1 MSLRMDVS
9 TRRNAT
15 FLMLESAIKYR
26 LAFQRYAM
34 IEPGYNYC
42 PSIDERTRGEEICKM
57 LKPFYDI
64 TMLLSGSDY
73 PTANLYFQCVWK
85 IQIRLLE
92 EKESEDVVISSM
104 SDEMITKFEKYWESY
119 SVVLAMAAILDP
131 RYKMNVVEFCYK
143 KINDNTYKEKVA
155 CVLAAMNLLFEE
167 YVSQFSVDT
176 SNHASAMTS
185 GDVCIDDDFSEF
197 DYYES
202 EFCTSKKSELD
213 LYLEETKFDHK
224 QKLNVLEYWKDN
236 AGRYPILSK
245 KARDLMSVPITTV
258 ATESA
263 FSIGA
268 KVLTKYRS
276 SLRPEN
282 TEAVI
287 CTRNWLF
294 GYQDQCEDPTDE
306 QLVVPL
312 SKVSPLESRGSTN
325 TNVI

>member
-1 MSLRMDVS
+1 
-9 TRRNAT
+9 
-15 FLMLESAIKYR
+15 
-26 LAFQRYAM
+26 
-34 IEPGYNYC
+34 
-42 PSIDERTRGEEICKM
+42 
-57 LKPFYDI
+57 
-64 TMLLSGSDY
+64 
-73 PTANLYFQCVWK
+73 
-85 IQIRLLE
+85 
-92 EKESEDVVISSM
+92 M
-104 SDEMITKFEKYWESY
+104 SDEMIPKFEKYWESY
-119 SVVLAMAAILDP
+119 SVVLAMAAVLDP
-131 RYKMNVVEFCYK
+131 RYKVNVVEFCYK

-155 CVLAAMNLLFEE
+155 CVLAALNLLFEE
-167 YVSQFSVDT
+167 YVSQ
-176 SNHASAMTS
+176 
-185 GDVCIDDDFSEF
+185 FSEF

-213 LYLEETKFDHK
+213 LYLEETKFDLK
-224 QKLNVLEYWKDN
+224 QKLSVLEYWKDN

-245 KARDLMSVPITTV
+245 MARDLMSVPITTV
-258 ATESA
+258 VSELA

-282 TEAVI
+282 VEAVI

-325 TNVI
+325 TNVSEDKPVLQAFKLLRERVLVGFQWWNAVE